1 MLWVLHDMSD
11 HLKADLLHALCTA
24 LPFVEDALEDPCY
37 KPDAVRRALALIQHA
52 ITNAEKIK
60 PC

>member
-1 MLWVLHDMSD
+1 MSD

-37 KPDAVRRALALIQHA
+37 KPEAVRRAIALIHHA

-60 PC
+60 P